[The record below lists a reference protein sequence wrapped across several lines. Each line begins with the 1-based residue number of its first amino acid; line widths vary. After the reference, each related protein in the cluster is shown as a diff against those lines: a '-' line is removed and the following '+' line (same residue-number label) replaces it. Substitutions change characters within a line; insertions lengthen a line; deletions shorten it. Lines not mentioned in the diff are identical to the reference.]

1 LGTCNSFPYH
11 TFKLNLIFFCILK
24 QNKNPF
30 IALFKNYVIFFK
42 EGDIDKDI
50 SLPKNDIDK
59 DISLAKNDI
68 DRYISL
74 AENDIDKNM
83 SLAKNYIDREG
94 IFEEAKRGFVILD
107 TVSSLLLTL
116 SVNNMSNQREGLCL

>member
-1 LGTCNSFPYH
+1 MY
-11 TFKLNLIFFCILK
+11 LK
-24 QNKNPF
+24 QNKNPL
-30 IALFKNYVIFFK
+30 IALFKKYVIFFK

-50 SLPKNDIDK
+50 SL
-59 DISLAKNDI
+59 AKNVI

-116 SVNNMSNQREGLCL
+116 SVNNISNQREGLCL